1 VCLLICWRQRNQMYN
16 EKKIDELNVE
26 PR

>member
-1 VCLLICWRQRNQMYN
+1 VCLLICWQQRNQMYN